1 VKHSIHFAIV
11 FTLLVASSIKAQQDS
26 KPSSGSSSPA
36 PQSTHTM
43 SPQEIALTRGD
54 IQMARKEYSEA
65 VAEYRIALEGNA
77 KDALLLNKMG
87 IAYQQLGDLNDA
99 ERSYKKAMKADKK
112 FPSAVNNLG
121 TLEYQRKRYGRS
133 IHYYNEALKRDE
145 QTATVY
151 SNLGYAYYGN
161 KQYPEAMGAFGK
173 ALALDPEVFTK
184 KGGVGAVLQ
193 QRSAPDPGLFNFLL
207 AKFYAKAGDAE
218 HAAHYLKL
226 SRDYGYKDFRTVET
240 DPEFAAVIKDPRV
253 QEVLQS
259 TPAYLDAGQKP
270 VSN

>member
-1 VKHSIHFAIV
+1 M
-11 FTLLVASSIKAQQDS
+11 
-26 KPSSGSSSPA
+26 
-36 PQSTHTM
+36 QSMT
-43 SPQEIALTRGD
+43 PQEAALTRGD
-54 IQMARKEYSEA
+54 IQMARKEYSQA

-87 IAYQQLGDLNDA
+87 IAYQQLGDLNNA
-99 ERSYKKAMKADKK
+99 ERSYRKAMKADKK
-112 FPSAVNNLG
+112 FASAVNNLG

-133 IHYYNEALKRDE
+133 IRYYKEALKRDE

-173 ALALDPEVFTK
+173 ALALDPDVFTK
-184 KGGVGAVLQ
+184 KGGVGAILQ

-207 AKFYAKAGDAE
+207 AKFYAKMGDAE

-226 SRDYGYKDFRTVET
+226 SRDYGYKDFRTAEK

-253 QEVLQS
+253 QEVLQT
-259 TPAYLDAGQKP
+259 TPAYLEAGQKP